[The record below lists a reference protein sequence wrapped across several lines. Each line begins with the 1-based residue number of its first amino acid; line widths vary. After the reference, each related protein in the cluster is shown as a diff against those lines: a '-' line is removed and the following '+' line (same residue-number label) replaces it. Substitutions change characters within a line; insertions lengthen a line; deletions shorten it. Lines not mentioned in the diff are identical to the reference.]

1 MCSCVVASYI
11 WRRVTRLKTKDPAPI
26 YRAFIR
32 DEIAKARDIQKDAR
46 SRYHQLFQRTCGHL
60 STLDKIR
67 FCKLITYNVEGLV
80 KNVKQDNKNNIS
92 WLMKKQLGLADIQHS
107 VLFNLTDKQ
116 LSEIET
122 DVLCRGLMYGI
133 PPRLNREQV
142 LAEFELGFQQSQD
155 IPVKSEKESQTCKA
169 KLGAIAEEFAETK
182 VDKTGFHLNKQ
193 HMQAIKSL
201 KQREE
206 IIISRPDKGEGVVV
220 MDRMEY
226 QAKMSEIL
234 EDTSKFQCI
243 GDSELFDKTL
253 QQERALQ
260 AYLLRAKKGNK
271 IRKDVY
277 DRIRPVGATCPV
289 MYGVPKIHRPGNAL
303 RPILSMINA
312 PQHELAKWLAEL
324 LKPVLE
330 KFSEFNV
337 KDTYDFCQ
345 QLDEFQ
351 QQERHL
357 IEQSVM
363 CSFDVKSLFT
373 NVSLQETINISTK
386 ALYHDPDI
394 IKPRVPEDLFVKLM
408 KKATMDVEFRFAGT
422 MYRHTDGVAMGS
434 PLDPVLANI
443 FMGYCDQQI
452 PRSNLPLFYRRYVDD
467 TFAVFESA
475 NKSEEFLTLLNNIHC
490 SLNFTTEMEHE
501 NAIPFLDINVQRTG
515 NELHRSIYR
524 KKTFT
529 GLYTR
534 FDSFCPMNQKLS
546 TLKSLVAR
554 AVKLCTPELLEQE
567 MDKLRSI
574 FMNNGF
580 PIKIINKYIQ
590 QAMTPMTKDKQ
601 EGTPRRV
608 TFKLPYIGN
617 VSRGFSSRICETVKK
632 AYPTTKPTVCFTTTH
647 AFRKTPKEA
656 LPAFTKSYV
665 IYQYTCSCAETYVGK
680 TTQRLSER
688 IKQHIPPNIATRKS
702 NQADSAILAHLR
714 NKPACVPTN
723 AQELF
728 RILARARSSYHL
740 DILEAMY
747 IRSLEPSLCA
757 QKEFVKSLTLFT

>member
-1 MCSCVVASYI
+1 
-11 WRRVTRLKTKDPAPI
+11 
-26 YRAFIR
+26 
-32 DEIAKARDIQKDAR
+32 
-46 SRYHQLFQRTCGHL
+46 
-60 STLDKIR
+60 
-67 FCKLITYNVEGLV
+67 
-80 KNVKQDNKNNIS
+80 
-92 WLMKKQLGLADIQHS
+92 
-107 VLFNLTDKQ
+107 
-116 LSEIET
+116 
-122 DVLCRGLMYGI
+122 
-133 PPRLNREQV
+133 
-142 LAEFELGFQQSQD
+142 
-155 IPVKSEKESQTCKA
+155 
-169 KLGAIAEEFAETK
+169 
-182 VDKTGFHLNKQ
+182 
-193 HMQAIKSL
+193 
-201 KQREE
+201 
-206 IIISRPDKGEGVVV
+206 
-220 MDRMEY
+220 
-226 QAKMSEIL
+226 
-234 EDTSKFQCI
+234 
-243 GDSELFDKTL
+243 
-253 QQERALQ
+253 
-260 AYLLRAKKGNK
+260 
-271 IRKDVY
+271 
-277 DRIRPVGATCPV
+277 
-289 MYGVPKIHRPGNAL
+289 
-303 RPILSMINA
+303 
-312 PQHELAKWLAEL
+312 
-324 LKPVLE
+324 
-330 KFSEFNV
+330 
-337 KDTYDFCQ
+337 
-345 QLDEFQ
+345 
-351 QQERHL
+351 
-357 IEQSVM
+357 
-363 CSFDVKSLFT
+363 
-373 NVSLQETINISTK
+373 
-386 ALYHDPDI
+386 
-394 IKPRVPEDLFVKLM
+394 
-408 KKATMDVEFRFAGT
+408 
-422 MYRHTDGVAMGS
+422 MGS
-434 PLDPVLANI
+434 PLGPVLANI
-443 FMGYCDQQI
+443 FMGYCEQQI

-467 TFAVFESA
+467 TFAVFEPA
-475 NKSEEFLTLLNNIHC
+475 NKSEEFLTSLNNIHC
-490 SLNFTTEMEHE
+490 SLKFTTEMEHE

-632 AYPTTKPTVCFTTTH
+632 AYPTTEPTVCFTTTH

-656 LPAFTKSYV
+656 LPAVTKSYV
-665 IYQYTCSCAETYVGK
+665 IYQYTCSCAETYVGN

-702 NQADSAILAHLR
+702 KQADSAILAHIR

-723 AQELF
+723 AQERF

>member
-1 MCSCVVASYI
+1 MRACSRCVHACP
-11 WRRVTRLKTKDPAPI
+11 RRARGA
-26 YRAFIR
+26 
-32 DEIAKARDIQKDAR
+32 ARD
-46 SRYHQLFQRTCGHL
+46 
-60 STLDKIR
+60 
-67 FCKLITYNVEGLV
+67 
-80 KNVKQDNKNNIS
+80 
-92 WLMKKQLGLADIQHS
+92 GLAALG
-107 VLFNLTDKQ
+107 VLGG
-116 LSEIET
+116 S
-122 DVLCRGLMYGI
+122 
-133 PPRLNREQV
+133 
-142 LAEFELGFQQSQD
+142 A
-155 IPVKSEKESQTCKA
+155 A
-169 KLGAIAEEFAETK
+169 KWTN
-182 VDKTGFHLNKQ
+182 VVWP
-193 HMQAIKSL
+193 IKSRQTNRQTNKHTL
-201 KQREE
+201 LFYRYRYIYIYIYITINKVKVAGFFIPKTHMAFRL
-206 IIISRPDKGEGVVV
+206 
-220 MDRMEY
+220 
-226 QAKMSEIL
+226 IL
-234 EDTSKFQCI
+234 F
-243 GDSELFDKTL
+243 SELT
-253 QQERALQ
+253 
-260 AYLLRAKKGNK
+260 
-271 IRKDVY
+271 
-277 DRIRPVGATCPV
+277 
-289 MYGVPKIHRPGNAL
+289 
-303 RPILSMINA
+303 S
-312 PQHELAKWLAEL
+312 
-324 LKPVLE
+324 
-330 KFSEFNV
+330 
-337 KDTYDFCQ
+337 
-345 QLDEFQ
+345 
-351 QQERHL
+351 
-357 IEQSVM
+357 
-363 CSFDVKSLFT
+363 
-373 NVSLQETINISTK
+373 
-386 ALYHDPDI
+386 
-394 IKPRVPEDLFVKLM
+394 EDLFVKLM

-422 MYRHTDGVAMGS
+422 MYRQTDGVAMGS
-434 PLDPVLANI
+434 PLGPVLANI
-443 FMGYCDQQI
+443 FMGYCEQQI

-467 TFAVFESA
+467 TFAVFEST

-490 SLNFTTEMEHE
+490 SLKFTTEMEHE

-590 QAMTPMTKDKQ
+590 QAMPPMTKDKQ

-632 AYPTTKPTVCFTTTH
+632 AYPTTEPTVCFTTTH

-656 LPAFTKSYV
+656 LPAVTKSYV

-702 NQADSAILAHLR
+702 NQADSAILAHIR

-723 AQELF
+723 AQERF